1 MMRADDLWIPAWA
14 KLIYD
19 PLFVGVTGETEHLA
33 EDYAVA
39 ILNSVVL
46 GTADDLSSGGPEN
59 ATAHPTRPGLSHD
72 RVLRMTLP
80 ALRERVIGVEYMK
93 LRSVELLDAG

>member
-1 MMRADDLWIPAWA
+1 MRADDPRVPAWA

-19 PLFVGVTGETEHLA
+19 SLFVGVSGETEHLA

-46 GTADDLSSGGPEN
+46 GTTDDLSSGGPEY

-80 ALRERVIGVEYMK
+80 VLRERVIRVEYMK
-93 LRSVELLDAG
+93 LRSAKLLDAG